1 MKQNLS
7 MKKHLQ
13 AIKIVLCALTL
24 GACVAAQ
31 ATLPSPN
38 SGMAL
43 IPAGPFIRGDA
54 NDFNVSHDAPT
65 NTVSVGAFQMDTNLI
80 SYASWQQVYNW
91 AINHGYTFS
100 NAGVGTAANHP
111 VQTVNWYS
119 VVKWCNARTEMESN
133 QLAVCYY
140 TDANHTNVFRQGE
153 IVLTSAC
160 VDWTAN
166 GYRLPTEAEWEK
178 AARGNLSNPNR
189 RFPLGNTI
197 SHSQAWYTS
206 SGTLLPYDLGPANVL
221 KTTTTPVGSFAPN
234 GFGLFDMAGNAYEW
248 CWDWYLTNY
257 YTISPTSDPQGPTS
271 GTTRVIRGGSWI
283 NEPGQLRCEYRGVRN
298 PASPLNQIG
307 FRCVRGKQSQTI
319 SFSLNLTYTYG
330 ETIDLTA
337 GASSGLPIT
346 FTASGPATISG
357 ISSNI
362 LTITGAGPVTVT
374 ANQPGDATYSA
385 APPVF
390 QIFTVLRATPVVNA
404 TGGTFPYDGT
414 AKAGSGTATGG
425 AGEPLAV
432 TLIYAGKGST
442 KYGPT
447 NSAPSAAGAYTV
459 TASTAGDANNTAGS
473 SSAVAL
479 TINQATPV
487 VNATGGTFPYDGT
500 AQPGSG
506 TATGGAGEPLA
517 VTLIYAGT
525 GSTRYGP
532 KASAP
537 SAAGTYTVTASTA
550 GDANNTAGSSSAVA
564 LTINRATPVVNATG
578 GTFPYNGTAQPGSG
592 TATGGAGETLAV
604 ALSYAGTGSTS
615 YGPTTNAPSAAGT
628 YTVTASTAGD
638 ANNTAGSSSA
648 VALTI
653 NKASLS
659 ITAINASKVYGQTL
673 NFAGTEFTPT
683 GLVGSDSVSSV
694 TLTSAGATNTAPVA
708 NSPYIITPSSAIGS
722 GLGNYSITYNPG
734 YLTVSNAVLTVT
746 HSGNSVIILWPS
758 ASTGFV
764 LQQNSNLATTNWTTS
779 SGISDDGTN
788 KSITITSL
796 TGNLF
801 FRLSHP

>member
-532 KASAP
+532 
-537 SAAGTYTVTASTA
+537 
-550 GDANNTAGSSSAVA
+550 
-564 LTINRATPVVNATG
+564 
-578 GTFPYNGTAQPGSG
+578 
-592 TATGGAGETLAV
+592 
-604 ALSYAGTGSTS
+604 
-615 YGPTTNAPSAAGT
+615 TTNAPSAAGT